1 MAHGFGITP
10 ACAGKSGIAL
20 FQAVSRPE
28 SPPRARGRAVM
39 DVPVVIVVGIT
50 PARAGKRPTEGYAAY
65 AVKESPPRARGRE

>member
-1 MAHGFGITP
+1 
-10 ACAGKSGIAL
+10 
-20 FQAVSRPE
+20 
-28 SPPRARGRAVM
+28 M